1 MCERTNTGLM
11 QVFEVEAKI
20 VENSHTKTL
29 RFNGGLEGAM
39 PGQFVMV
46 WLPGVGEKPFSI
58 AAAAPLALTIS
69 DVGPVSHALNEI
81 GVGEK
86 VWIRGPFGQ
95 GYRLIGKRHL
105 LVGGGY
111 GAAPLAFLAEE
122 ALKQGHQVGVCLGA
136 KTEEDLLMESKLSG
150 MGCLMRVATNDGSK
164 GLKGLVTEQVEKA
177 ILEDK
182 PDCLYACG
190 PTGML
195 LALADICKQ
204 HNLPCQLSFEG
215 LIRCGVGLCG
225 SCELGEDL
233 CERVGLPGGW
243 LACHDG
249 PVAFFG
255 ISD

>member
-1 MCERTNTGLM
+1 M

-122 ALKQGHQVGVCLGA
+122 ALKQGHQVSVCLGA
-136 KTEEDLLMESKLSG
+136 KTEEDLLMESELSRL
-150 MGCLMRVATNDGSK
+150 GCLMRVATNDGSK
-164 GLKGLVTEQVEKA
+164 GLKGLVTKQVKKA
-177 ILEDK
+177 ILENK
-182 PDCLYACG
+182 PDSLYACG

-195 LALADICKQ
+195 LALAELCKQ

-215 LIRCGVGLCG
+215 LMRCGVGLCG
-225 SCELGEDL
+225 SCELAEGL
-233 CERVGLPGGW
+233 CARVGLPGGW

-249 PVAFFG
+249 PVVSLERSF
-255 ISD
+255 

>member
-122 ALKQGHQVGVCLGA
+122 ALKQGHQVSVCLGA
-136 KTEEDLLMESKLSG
+136 KTEEDLLMESELSRL
-150 MGCLMRVATNDGSK
+150 GCLMRVATNDGSK
-164 GLKGLVTEQVEKA
+164 GLKGLVTKQVKKA
-177 ILEDK
+177 ILENK
-182 PDCLYACG
+182 PDSLYACG

-195 LALADICKQ
+195 LALAELCKQ

-215 LIRCGVGLCG
+215 LMRCGVGLCG
-225 SCELGEDL
+225 SCELAEGL
-233 CERVGLPGGW
+233 CARVGLPGGW

-249 PVAFFG
+249 PVVSLERSF
-255 ISD
+255 

>member
-1 MCERTNTGLM
+1 M

-136 KTEEDLLMESKLSG
+136 KT
-150 MGCLMRVATNDGSK
+150 
-164 GLKGLVTEQVEKA
+164 
-177 ILEDK
+177 
-182 PDCLYACG
+182 
-190 PTGML
+190 
-195 LALADICKQ
+195 
-204 HNLPCQLSFEG
+204 
-215 LIRCGVGLCG
+215 
-225 SCELGEDL
+225 
-233 CERVGLPGGW
+233 
-243 LACHDG
+243 
-249 PVAFFG
+249 
-255 ISD
+255 

>member
-122 ALKQGHQVGVCLGA
+122 ALKQGHQVSVCLGA

-150 MGCLMRVATNDGSK
+150 LGCLMRVASNDGSK
-164 GLKGLVTEQVEKA
+164 GHKGLVTKQVEKA

-195 LALADICKQ
+195 LALAELCKQ

-215 LIRCGVGLCG
+215 LMRCGVGLCG

>member
-11 QVFEVEAKI
+11 QVFQVEKKI
-20 VENSHTKTL
+20 VENPHTKTL
-29 RFNGGLEGAM
+29 LFDSGLEGAK

-81 GVGEK
+81 GVGGR

-95 GYRLIGKRHL
+95 GYRLVGKKHL

-122 ALKQGHQVGVCLGA
+122 ALEQGHQVSVCLGQNRLGLA
-136 KTEEDLLMESKLSG
+136 DGIKLSD
-150 MGCLMRVATNDGSK
+150 MGCNARSHRRWVER
-164 GLKGLVTEQVEKA
+164 LKGLVTKQVEKA

-195 LALADICKQ
+195 LALAELCKQ
-204 HNLPCQLSFEG
+204 HVLSCQLSFEG
-215 LIRCGVGLCG
+215 LMRCGVGLCG
-225 SCELGEDL
+225 SCELAEDL
-233 CERVGLPGGW
+233 CARVGLPGGW

-249 PVAFFG
+249 PVAYFD
-255 ISD
+255 IPK

>member
-1 MCERTNTGLM
+1 M

-95 GYRLIGKRHL
+95 GYRLVGKRHL

-122 ALKQGHQVGVCLGA
+122 ALKHGHQVSVCLGA

-164 GLKGLVTEQVEKA
+164 GLKGLVTKQTENA

-182 PDCLYACG
+182 PDGLYGCG

-195 LALADICKQ
+195 LALAELCKQ

-215 LIRCGVGLCG
+215 LMRCGVGLCG
-225 SCELGEDL
+225 SCELAEGL
-233 CERVGLPGGW
+233 CARVGLPGGW

-249 PVAFFG
+249 PVVSLERSF
-255 ISD
+255 

>member
-29 RFNGGLEGAM
+29 RFNGGLEGAE

-122 ALKQGHQVGVCLGA
+122 ALKQGHQVSVCLGA
-136 KTEEDLLMESKLSG
+136 KTEEDLLMESELSRL
-150 MGCLMRVATNDGSK
+150 GCLMRVATNDGSK
-164 GLKGLVTEQVEKA
+164 GLKGLVTKQVKKA
-177 ILEDK
+177 ILENK
-182 PDCLYACG
+182 PDSLYACG

-195 LALADICKQ
+195 LALAELCKQ

-215 LIRCGVGLCG
+215 LMRCGVGLCG
-225 SCELGEDL
+225 SCELAEGL
-233 CERVGLPGGW
+233 CARVGLPGGW

-249 PVAFFG
+249 PVVSLERSF
-255 ISD
+255 

>member
-58 AAAAPLALTIS
+58 AAARPLALTIS

-164 GLKGLVTEQVEKA
+164 GLKGLVTKQVKKA
-177 ILEDK
+177 ILENK
-182 PDCLYACG
+182 PDSLYACG

-195 LALADICKQ
+195 LALAELCKQ

-215 LIRCGVGLCG
+215 LMRCGVGLCG
-225 SCELGEDL
+225 SCELAEGL
-233 CERVGLPGGW
+233 CARVGLPGGW

-249 PVAFFG
+249 PVVSLERSF
-255 ISD
+255 

>member
-164 GLKGLVTEQVEKA
+164 GLKGLITKQVKKA
-177 ILEDK
+177 ILENK
-182 PDCLYACG
+182 PDSLYACG

-195 LALADICKQ
+195 LALAELCKQ

-215 LIRCGVGLCG
+215 LMRCGVGLCG
-225 SCELGEDL
+225 SCELAEGL
-233 CERVGLPGGW
+233 CARVGLPGGW

-249 PVAFFG
+249 PVVSLERSF
-255 ISD
+255 